1 MTLAVTGERQGEAF
15 ANALA
20 SLLNTRFAS
29 RLFAQDAT
37 LWGEAAAAEAA
48 VRLGWTD
55 FAENARELV
64 SAAGRLADE
73 FRAAGIDRFVLC
85 GMGGSSLAPLVIAPD
100 LTVLDSTHP
109 GAVRAALGGDLSRTA
124 VIVSSKSGGTVETLS
139 HLAAFESAFI
149 GAGIAPD
156 TRIVFVTD
164 PESKLADFAR
174 VHGNRVFLADPSVG
188 GRFSALTAF
197 GIVPSVLAGANVSKI
212 VDDAIA
218 ARSEFVTDTAENPAL
233 RLASALAAGL
243 PERFLLELHP
253 DGGLPAELGLWIEQL
268 VAESTGKDGRGVLP
282 IALPAGAAATAVPSV
297 ETLYFGAQSDP
308 AANGRN
314 ADVADGVTRSG
325 LTVTGSLGEQMLL
338 WQVATAALGFLM
350 GVDPFNQPDVEAAKV
365 ASRATLE
372 ENGSESGTANVP
384 RASDVAADLLLAAP
398 DGGYVS
404 IQAYV
409 DPNEPDMDALLEE
422 LRATLSARLGAAVAV
437 GYGPRYLH
445 STGQLH
451 KGGPASAAFLQL
463 IGLDAPDVN
472 IPSNER
478 EVAGSPTFGEL
489 LLSQARGDA
498 SVLRDRGRA
507 VVTVETA
514 DIRGFVRDL
523 LAAV

>member
-1 MTLAVTGERQGEAF
+1 MTITVTGERQDEAF

-20 SLLNTRFAS
+20 SLLDARFAS

-55 FAENARELV
+55 FAENAREVLG
-64 SAAGRLADE
+64 SAGRLADE

-109 GAVRAALGGDLSRTA
+109 ATVRAALTGDLSRTV

-164 PESKLADFAR
+164 PESQLAEAG
-174 VHGNRVFLADPSVG
+174 HAQGNRVFLADPCVG

-197 GIVPSVLAGANVSKI
+197 GIVPSVLAGANVSQI
-212 VDDAIA
+212 VADAAA
-218 ARSEFVTDTAENPAL
+218 ARPAFVSDAAENPAL
-233 RLASALAAGL
+233 RLAAALAAGL

-282 IALPAGAAATAVPSV
+282 IALPENVAATSAASV
-297 ETLYFGAQSDP
+297 ETLRYRAQGDP
-308 AANGRN
+308 AVPGLHGDASG
-314 ADVADGVTRSG
+314 TSPRSG
-325 LTVTGSLGEQMLL
+325 LAVAGSLGEQMLL

-350 GVDPFNQPDVEAAKV
+350 GVDPFNQPDVEAAKI
-365 ASRATLE
+365 ASRASRGDDE
-372 ENGSESGTANVP
+372 ADSSSAP
-384 RASDVAADLLLAAP
+384 RAADVAAELRRAAP
-398 DGGYVS
+398 GAEYLS

-409 DPNEPDMDALLEE
+409 DPNEPGMDALLEE
-422 LRATLSARLGAAVAV
+422 LRATLSARLGTPIAF

-451 KGGPASAAFLQL
+451 KGGPAQAAFLQL
-463 IGLDAPDVN
+463 IGLASRDVA
-472 IPSNER
+472 IPSSEQDN
-478 EVAGSPTFGEL
+478 AGSQTFGEL

-514 DIRGFVRDL
+514 DVTAFVREL
-523 LAAV
+523 LTAI